1 MPFYATYIG
10 HIQNGIFETW
20 DECKKEI
27 NKKPKY
33 KKFST
38 LKEAEHFHKFGPF
51 GTDEIFETCVYTDG
65 SCKKNG
71 SEHAT
76 GGYGIYF
83 GKDDP
88 RNVSKK
94 LDGHVTNNI
103 AELTAIVECLKLVGN
118 ERIGL
123 YTDSQYG
130 ILCCTTYG
138 EKCKKKKWD
147 SSILNV
153 DLVKEAYTLL
163 QEKSNVKLIHV
174 NAHTLKC
181 DEHSIGNREA
191 DKLATEV

>member
-1 MPFYATYIG
+1 MPYYATYIG

-33 KKFST
+33 KKFAT
-38 LKEAEHFHKFGPF
+38 LQEAEHFHKFGPF

-65 SCKKNG
+65 SCRNNG
-71 SEHAT
+71 SANAT

-88 RNVSKK
+88 RNVSER
-94 LDGHVTNNI
+94 LTGNVTNNI
-103 AELTAIVECLKLVGN
+103 AELTAIIECLKRLGD
-118 ERIGL
+118 ERVGL
-123 YTDSQYG
+123 YTDSQYS

-147 SSILNV
+147 SLIPNV
-153 DLVKEAYTLL
+153 SLVKEAYTLM
-163 QEKSNVKLIHV
+163 QEKPNVKLVHI
-174 NAHTLKC
+174 NAQTLKC

-191 DKLATEV
+191 DRLATL